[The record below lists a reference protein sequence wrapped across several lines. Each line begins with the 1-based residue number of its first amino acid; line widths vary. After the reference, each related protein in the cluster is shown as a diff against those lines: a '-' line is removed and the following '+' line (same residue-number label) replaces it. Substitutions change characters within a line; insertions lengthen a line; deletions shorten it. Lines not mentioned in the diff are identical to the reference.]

1 MKIFEKWPM
10 LRYARWNIIGLA
22 ICMVLFL
29 SGFFIHGNT
38 GLYLN
43 LSGFLIVIGGTL
55 GATFLSYQMDRILI
69 LLKVV
74 KTAYGKPV
82 RQSDEIVQILVDL
95 SVKKRIKGALA
106 LQDEEE
112 EISIVFLRQ
121 AIGLLIDGYDPDQIR
136 ENLRA
141 EMYFFR
147 MRRDETLR
155 VLQTMADIAPS
166 FGLVGSVVGLIGMLA
181 GAGDSAVIMATVPI
195 ALTSTLYGIVLANF
209 VFMPVAACIRERT
222 VQELFLQNIITE
234 GVLAIAGDLHPRML
248 ERKLQSFLTPSARQ
262 HRYVSYER
270 IKQKFGLVDI
280 PDSQG
285 EPGGQEKPGSEE
297 DVDPQPV

>member
-1 MKIFEKWPM
+1 MKLFEKWPV
-10 LRYARWNIIGLA
+10 LQYAGRNIIGLA
-22 ICMVLFL
+22 ICTGLFL

-55 GATFLSYQMDRILI
+55 GATFLSYRMDRILI
-69 LLKVV
+69 LMKVV

-82 RQSDEIVQILVDL
+82 RESDEIVQILVDL
-95 SVKKRIKGALA
+95 SVKKRMQGALA

-112 EISIVFLRQ
+112 EITIMFLRQ
-121 AIGLLIDGYDPDQIR
+121 AIGMLIDGYDQDQIR
-136 ENLRA
+136 EHLRG

-181 GAGDSAVIMATVPI
+181 GAGNSAVIMATVPI
-195 ALTSTLYGIVLANF
+195 ALTSTLYGVVLANF
-209 VFMPVAACIRERT
+209 VFVPVAACIRERT

-234 GVLAIAGDLHPRML
+234 GVLAIAQDLHPRML

-262 HRYVSYER
+262 NRYVSYER
-270 IKQKFGLVDI
+270 IKQKFGLVDEPDREEATDQENI
-280 PDSQG
+280 P
-285 EPGGQEKPGSEE
+285 PLPL
-297 DVDPQPV
+297 